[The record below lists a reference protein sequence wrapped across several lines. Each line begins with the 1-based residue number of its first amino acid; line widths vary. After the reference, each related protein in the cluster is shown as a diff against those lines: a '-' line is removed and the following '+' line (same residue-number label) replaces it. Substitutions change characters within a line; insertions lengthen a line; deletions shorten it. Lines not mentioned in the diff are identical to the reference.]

1 MSGMNPS
8 EIRVAGTGRILLAKP
23 GTEAPATT
31 DAAWGDA
38 WHDLGYTSTDGV
50 KFGRKGKTANI
61 DTWQSL
67 TPARTIYTERELT
80 VKFGMLQLNE
90 DTLPFF
96 FGGGEVV
103 ETAPNSGLFKY
114 EIQSDQGE
122 DERALGVEFTD
133 GTDVRYRFVVPR
145 GVVTVSDDLD
155 LNRKGAVKLGVTF
168 TAMAAKPGAPLATW
182 LMKDKSFAPA
192 GAPGK

>member
-8 EIRVAGTGRILLAKP
+8 EIRVAGTGRIFLAAV
-23 GTEAPATT
+23 GTAAPADTT
-31 DAAWGDA
+31 AVWGPA

-67 TPARTIYTERELT
+67 TPARTIYTQRELT
-80 VKFGMLQLNE
+80 LKFGMLQLNE

-96 FGGGEVV
+96 FGGGQVSEV
-103 ETAPNSGLFKY
+103 APNTDLYKY
-114 EIQSDQGE
+114 EIHSDQGE
-122 DERALGVEFTD
+122 DERALGIEFTD
-133 GTDVRYRFVVPR
+133 GTQVAYRFVVPR
-145 GVVTVSDDLD
+145 GVVTVSDDID

-168 TAMAAKPGAPLATW
+168 TAMAPKPGEALATW
-182 LMKDKSFAPA
+182 LMKDASF
-192 GAPGK
+192 GTK

>member
-1 MSGMNPS
+1 MPGMNPS
-8 EIRVAGTGRILLAKP
+8 EIRVAGTGRILVAKV
-23 GTEAPATT
+23 GTSAPADT
-31 DAAWGDA
+31 DTAWSDA

-80 VKFGMLQLNE
+80 LKFGMLQLNE

-96 FGGGEVV
+96 FGGGKVA
-103 ETAPNSGLFKY
+103 ETAPNSKIYKY

-122 DERALGVEFTD
+122 DERALGLEFTD

-145 GVVTVSDDLD
+145 GLVTVSDDMD

-168 TAMAAKPGAPLATW
+168 TAMASSYGAPLATW
-182 LMKDKSFAPA
+182 LMKDSAYSA
-192 GAPGK
+192 V

>member
-1 MSGMNPS
+1 MPGMNPS
-8 EIRVAGTGRILLAKP
+8 EIRVAGTGRILIAKV
-23 GTEAPATT
+23 GTDAPADTAT
-31 DAAWGDA
+31 EWGAA

-80 VKFGMLQLNE
+80 LKFGMLQLNE

-96 FGGGEVV
+96 FGGGDVV

-122 DERALGVEFTD
+122 DERALGVEFSD
-133 GTDVRYRFVVPR
+133 GAEIRYRFVVPR
-145 GVVTVSDDLD
+145 GLVTVSDDVD

-168 TAMAAKPGAPLATW
+168 TAMASKPGAPLATW
-182 LMKDKSFAPA
+182 LMKDKAFAP
-192 GAPGK
+192 GAAK

>member
-8 EIRVAGTGRILLAKP
+8 EIRVAGTGRIYLAKP
-23 GTEAPATT
+23 GTDAPADTT
-31 DAAWGDA
+31 AEWGPA
-38 WHDLGYTSTDGV
+38 WHELGYTSTDGV

-80 VKFGMLQLNE
+80 LKFGMLQLNE

-96 FGGGEVV
+96 FGGGAVQEI
-103 ETAPNSGLFKY
+103 APNLDLYKY

-133 GTDVRYRFVVPR
+133 GTEVHYRFVVPR
-145 GVVTVSDDLD
+145 GLVTVSDDVD

-168 TAMAAKPGAPLATW
+168 TAMASKPDAPLATW
-182 LMKDKSFAPA
+182 LMKDKAF
-192 GAPGK
+192 GTK